1 MIRRQGYLSAL
12 LNVIFPLS
20 RTRMR
25 MNVGGR
31 IALTIGVLVLVTL
44 AVGAST
50 FFTVKKLESGI
61 DHYTEVYA
69 PRERAAFEM
78 QTSLA
83 EYGRL
88 VTVAASS
95 GDALPEGLSVV
106 AARFENAAIRFMEL
120 PGNSEL
126 AGLGGELRGRISELD
141 GQARAVL
148 SASGENRRAKFGEFQ
163 LRYQAL
169 SDLLQNDILP
179 LVQRQRAN
187 KVSFFQRLARQ
198 PILALALLIGTA
210 GILGAMAAIVLLR
223 GVLYPLDDLLKQ
235 TDVVSVP
242 GEESFIEIAGD
253 DEHRRLAEAF
263 NSLLQKQ
270 RATEQA
276 MEELAHHDP
285 LTRLPNRLLFAE
297 RLEEML
303 EHARRLDRQVAV
315 YLIDLDNFKD
325 LNDSLGHASGDALLL
340 QVAKRLTDVSRDT
353 DIVARLGGDEFAIIQ
368 TNINHPDGVTTF
380 AERVISCLIDA
391 YEVNDGLIHSTASIG
406 VTIFPDDDK
415 KAAMLLQNAE
425 LALYRAKQDGRGKF
439 QLFNSAMQDAVRRRH
454 VLERELRIALDTEQ
468 FEIHYQPRY
477 RVSDRAIVGAEALV
491 RWNHPKRGA
500 ISPAEF
506 IPVAESSG
514 LVTRITEFV
523 LNEACAQIGEWSRKF
538 DRPLTISV
546 NLSPVDFRRPD
557 IVTFIEQT
565 LREIDLPPQ
574 QLEIE
579 ITEGMVMYGA
589 ELVRER
595 LTDIRALGVSLAIDD
610 FGTGFSSMSY
620 LKTFPVD
627 SLKIDQ
633 TFVAGIPSQRE
644 DIAITMAII
653 RLAHSLNLTTVA
665 EGVETDAQLEF
676 LTRRNCDQ
684 VQGYLLS
691 RPVSAEDLT
700 ALLLTAAAETVED
713 TS

>member
-1 MIRRQGYLSAL
+1 
-12 LNVIFPLS
+12 
-20 RTRMR
+20 MR

-95 GDALPEGLSVV
+95 GDELPEGLSVV
-106 AARFENAAIRFMEL
+106 AARFEDAAIRFMEL

-148 SASGENRRAKFGEFQ
+148 SASGEKRRAKFGEFQ

-523 LNEACAQIGEWSRKF
+523 LNEACAQIGEWSRNF

-557 IVTFIEQT
+557 IVTFIEQI
-565 LREIDLPPQ
+565 LREIELPPQ

-595 LTDIRALGVSLAIDD
+595 LTDIRALGVTLAIDD

-700 ALLLTAAAETVED
+700 ALLQTTAAATIED

>member
-1 MIRRQGYLSAL
+1 
-12 LNVIFPLS
+12 
-20 RTRMR
+20 MR